1 MSSRE
6 SIASQALSLLGANTI
21 LSFDEGTNEAN
32 IINDHYDQFIRNMFS
47 LYPWS
52 FATKKVTLEQY
63 TTDPLNEYKF
73 QAVQNTLTTI
83 ANLAQL
89 FAGASEKEQK
99 KAFEIQKAVG
109 IAQATIDTYK
119 SATAAYSSLAGI
131 PVVGPALGIAA
142 AAAAVTAGLLNVK
155 QIASQEFKASGGGA
169 AGGVGA
175 AGVSAPTG
183 GAGSSVISPN
193 FNIVGNAQA
202 TNPLAGLGGQPIQ
215 AYVVSGEVTTAQ
227 SLDRNRINYATFG

>member
-1 MSSRE
+1 
-6 SIASQALSLLGANTI
+6 
-21 LSFDEGTNEAN
+21 
-32 IINDHYDQFIRNMFS
+32 
-47 LYPWS
+47 
-52 FATKKVTLEQY
+52 
-63 TTDPLNEYKF
+63 
-73 QAVQNTLTTI
+73 
-83 ANLAQL
+83 
-89 FAGASEKEQK
+89 
-99 KAFEIQKAVG
+99 
-109 IAQATIDTYK
+109 
-119 SATAAYSSLAGI
+119 LAGI

-169 AGGVGA
+169 AGGGS
-175 AGVSAPTG
+175 AGVSAPTS
-183 GAGSSVISPN
+183 GAGGSVISPN